1 VLAGFK
7 AGIGLVIV
15 LDQVPK
21 LLGLHIVKTGFLR
34 DIVSIIQHLP
44 QTSRITLAFSVA
56 TLLLMMALAR
66 WTPKAP
72 APLIAVALG
81 IAASGLLGLAHYGV
95 SMVGNIPR
103 GLPHLSLPNAGMFGD
118 MWAGAAG
125 IALMSFTES
134 IAAARAFATPCEP
147 RPAPNQELLALGAAN
162 IAGGLFSSMPAGG
175 GATQTAVN
183 HTAGARTQ
191 MAELATAAVTLATLL
206 LLAPLIALMP
216 NATLAAVVIV
226 SSFGLIKPA
235 EFREILQVRKTEFF
249 WAIAA
254 FAGVALLCTLRGILV
269 AVITSLLALA
279 QQAYSPAVY
288 AVGRKRSTHAF
299 RQLSPEHPDDE
310 TWPGLLIVRVEGRV
324 FFANAQ
330 RVGDKLWP
338 LVEQTKPSTMVI
350 DCSSIIDIE
359 YTALKMLAEADEKL
373 QREGVRLWLA
383 ALNPSVLTTVSRS
396 RIGQALGH
404 ERMFFNVQTAVERYQ
419 KVTIMQKR
427 LDTNT
432 KTGSREA
439 M

>member
-1 VLAGFK
+1 
-7 AGIGLVIV
+7 
-15 LDQVPK
+15 
-21 LLGLHIVKTGFLR
+21 
-34 DIVSIIQHLP
+34 
-44 QTSRITLAFSVA
+44 
-56 TLLLMMALAR
+56 
-66 WTPKAP
+66 
-72 APLIAVALG
+72 
-81 IAASGLLGLAHYGV
+81 
-95 SMVGNIPR
+95 
-103 GLPHLSLPNAGMFGD
+103 
-118 MWAGAAG
+118 
-125 IALMSFTES
+125 
-134 IAAARAFATPCEP
+134 
-147 RPAPNQELLALGAAN
+147 
-162 IAGGLFSSMPAGG
+162 
-175 GATQTAVN
+175 
-183 HTAGARTQ
+183 

-254 FAGVALLCTLRGILV
+254 FAGVALLGTLRGILV

-288 AVGRKRSTHAF
+288 AVGRKRGTHAF